1 MRPAFSMLMALAVIV
16 IVSTISVLVLNLS
29 GKMVTGTTAKYREE
43 QAALLANSYA
53 ELAILSVINQDINS
67 SCITELNST
76 VDNLVPNGSASLSGD
91 AVYRVN
97 VQISYLGNDLNACD
111 SNHILNNGATIATDY
126 NTTLPAGLAAV
137 IIDVFVRYRNSEIN
151 PDHDL
156 TYHLRRLNKI

>member
-1 MRPAFSMLMALAVIV
+1 MRRAFSMLMALAVIV

-53 ELAILSVINQDINS
+53 ELAILSVINQDINN

-76 VDNLVPNGSASLSGD
+76 VDNLVPNGSSTLTGD
-91 AVYRVN
+91 AVYNVN
-97 VQISYLGNDLNACD
+97 VKISYIGNNLTACGTSVLNG
-111 SNHILNNGATIATDY
+111 SPIATDY
-126 NTTLPAGLAAV
+126 NSTLPVGLAAIV
-137 IIDVFVRYRNSEIN
+137 VDVFVRYRNSSIT